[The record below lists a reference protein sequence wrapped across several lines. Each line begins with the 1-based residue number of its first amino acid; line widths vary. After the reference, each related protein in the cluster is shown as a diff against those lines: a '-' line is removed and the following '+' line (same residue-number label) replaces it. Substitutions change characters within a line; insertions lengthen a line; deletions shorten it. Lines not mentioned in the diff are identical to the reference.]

1 MTALPMLSSV
11 LSAGCVDALWG
22 EKPVSHGSKG
32 GETQLNVVCVCVCAC
47 VTQVYQDLLGRH
59 QMGLLPAEDHD
70 DDDSDNDDLR
80 CYSSDDEDDGQL
92 RSPYHV
98 RWEGYGARA
107 LGTREQQRAEEA
119 EEADEAEEA
128 EEAEERRRRFAEDGE
143 RYAEQYA
150 AHDVDDISYL
160 MPHHGHGYD
169 NYEIPPTPPYWSASA
184 SQFRWQ
190 LEYLQDPQRFMAS
203 HGYDYDSYALYGER
217 EELDSEL
224 EAAAAGSGGGGERT
238 WTPRNVAFGTSWT
251 ASGWLHSGLFCSS
264 TLKHKPDDTTRRVL
278 EDKEWI
284 YALLQELPGVD
295 PDDDRVQG
303 TLAAL
308 RGLKSCSRPTSSA
321 RPSSSLTLKAVAAR
335 PPSAVTR
342 AVLPSLPTPG
352 GGPMALPSSSLSS
365 SPSRVHGGGGGGG
378 TKPPSAASS
387 SKPREQSASR
397 FSPAAAAGA
406 IVR

>member
-1 MTALPMLSSV
+1 
-11 LSAGCVDALWG
+11 
-22 EKPVSHGSKG
+22 
-32 GETQLNVVCVCVCAC
+32 
-47 VTQVYQDLLGRH
+47 VYQDLLGRH
-59 QMGLLPAEDHD
+59 QMGLLPAEDRD
-70 DDDSDNDDLR
+70 DDDSDNDELG
-80 CYSSDDEDDGQL
+80 CYSSDDEDDARLGS
-92 RSPYHV
+92 RYDV
-98 RWEGYGARA
+98 RWEGYGAGA
-107 LGTREQQRAEEA
+107 LGTREQQRQRQQQEEQ
-119 EEADEAEEA
+119 EEEEEE

-143 RYAEQYA
+143 RYADEYA

-169 NYEIPPTPPYWSASA
+169 DYEIPPTPPHWSASA

-224 EAAAAGSGGGGERT
+224 EAATAADAAGVGPGGGGERT

-264 TLKHKPDDTTRRVL
+264 TLKQKPDDTTRRVL

-284 YALLQELPGVD
+284 YAQLQDLPGVD

-308 RGLKSCSRPTSSA
+308 RGLKSCSRPSSSA
-321 RPSSSLTLKAVAAR
+321 RPPSSSRPSSSLTLKAVAPR
-335 PPSAVTR
+335 PPSAVAP

-352 GGPMALPSSSLSS
+352 GGAMALPSSSLSP
-365 SPSRVHGGGGGGG
+365 SPSRVHGGGGGGSGGG
-378 TKPPSAASS
+378 TKPPSAGAS